1 MKVSD
6 LSSTLTAF
14 QFFLACLLHFG
25 CRGGVF
31 VFPYIRLCV
40 TGFVFLF
47 VTLFVCLLFARRS
60 GWHCLNRPRYRS
72 PTAFL
77 AGTAPKSKN
86 QVVLFCVKSWKV
98 DDHLFLFIS
107 SVCFATMNILGCSV
121 QSCKRGFT
129 RNYDERT
136 LYMIFPSASSS
147 SSSSSLQ
154 WFSSIGIGG
163 KQNWHLQVGNLRNI
177 RGNLRIC
184 AAGNLKREK
193 MVLHLLRW
201 SRGYF
206 EN

>member
-14 QFFLACLLHFG
+14 SVFLRLFASFWLQEWCV
-25 CRGGVF
+25 C
-31 VFPYIRLCV
+31 FPYIRLCV

-86 QVVLFCVKSWKV
+86 QVLLFCVKTWKV

-147 SSSSSLQ
+147 SHQ

-201 SRGYF
+201 SYF

>member
-1 MKVSD
+1 MPSSD
-6 LSSTLTAF
+6 ESFRSVIYF
-14 QFFLACLLHFG
+14 DCFSVFLGLFASFWLQGWCVCFPLHS
-25 CRGGVF
+25 F
-31 VFPYIRLCV
+31 VCYRVC
-40 TGFVFLF
+40 FLF

-98 DDHLFLFIS
+98 DDHLSVFIS

-147 SSSSSLQ
+147 HQ

-184 AAGNLKREK
+184 AAGNLKRGK

-201 SRGYF
+201 SHF